1 MDFLQIESSGVWLA
15 AAIVFFAMPILVV
28 YLRSLRRRHRS
39 ARADMRPGNALRQ
52 DDWVSAEI
60 ERLCSGATPNE
71 TLIRRM
77 SGEERAL
84 FEVSLIDALNGGTRE
99 EQHRLRSA
107 LIKNGYDELCSRRVM
122 SENLSDRIRAMALL
136 KLLRPQWR
144 DAAVDNDLGESV
156 EEQRRARAATRST
169 GPLDAD

>member
-1 MDFLQIESSGVWLA
+1 MDFFQIESSGVWLA
-15 AAIVFFAMPILVV
+15 AAIVFFAIPILVI
-28 YLRSLRRRHRS
+28 YLRRLRRKHRS
-39 ARADMRPGNALRQ
+39 IADMRPGNAVRQ

-60 ERLCSGATPNE
+60 KRLCSGAASNE
-71 TLIRRM
+71 TFIRRM
-77 SGEERAL
+77 SSEERAL
-84 FEVSLIDALNGGTRE
+84 FEVGLIDALNGRTRE
-99 EQHRLRSA
+99 EQHRLRSV

-144 DAAVDNDLGESV
+144 DTAADNDLGEAV
-156 EEQRRARAATRST
+156 EEQRRARGAIRST

>member
-1 MDFLQIESSGVWLA
+1 MDFFQIESRGAWLL
-15 AAIVFFAMPILVV
+15 AAIVFLAMPILVV
-28 YLRSLRRRHRS
+28 YLRSFRRRNRS
-39 ARADMRPGNALRQ
+39 TRADLRPENALRQ

-77 SGEERAL
+77 SSEERAL
-84 FEVSLIDALNGGTRE
+84 FEVSLIDALNRGTRE

-136 KLLRPQWR
+136 KLLRSQWR
-144 DAAVDNDLGESV
+144 DTAADNDHSESV
-156 EEQRRARAATRST
+156 EEQRRARAAIRST